1 MRVLLLIVL
10 AGLFAAAPRSA
21 DACSCMARSLC
32 QQVAAAD
39 AVFVGDV
46 LDVVEPASGPKLVR
60 VRVVRPYKGP
70 REAHETVT
78 VEMPRGSSASCSLDV
93 VVGARVAVF
102 ATLREGALTTNLC
115 AGSHRLA
122 PEAAPLELPAPCPRP
137 KAAAG
142 RPGMGC
148 QA

>member
-1 MRVLLLIVL
+1 MRVLLSIVL
-10 AGLFAAAPRSA
+10 AGLFAAVPRSA
-21 DACSCMARSLC
+21 AACSCMARSLC

-60 VRVVRPYKGP
+60 VRVVRPYKGTP
-70 REAHETVT
+70 QAREAVT

-93 VVGARVAVF
+93 AVGARLAVF
-102 ATLREGALTTNLC
+102 ATVREGALRTNLC

-122 PEAAPLELPAPCPRP
+122 PDAAPLELPAPCPRSE
-137 KAAAG
+137 AAAD

-148 QA
+148 RA